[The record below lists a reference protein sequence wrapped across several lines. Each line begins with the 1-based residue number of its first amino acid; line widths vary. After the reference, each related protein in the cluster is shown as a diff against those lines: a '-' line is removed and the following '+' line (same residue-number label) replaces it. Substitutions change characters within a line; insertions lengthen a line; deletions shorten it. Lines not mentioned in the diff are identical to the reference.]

1 MVWRRAYCHAFFVL
15 CRLPL
20 IVSMP
25 QYPLYHFKVLFTASP
40 QPRHTRGLLWARV
53 FHGNA
58 VLPRKT
64 LACQSGRLKNVAQ
77 TRLQESI
84 GYATLHLCLS
94 LQVPLTDT
102 LPDSHPII
110 RTDMPSPPLP
120 YCFIHSQPILYCVRF
135 SIIITELF

>member
-1 MVWRRAYCHAFFVL
+1 MAWRRAYCHAILVFMPLTSYSVHAPVL
-15 CRLPL
+15 F
-20 IVSMP
+20 IS
-25 QYPLYHFKVLFTASP
+25 FKYLFTALP
-40 QPRHTRGLLWARV
+40 RPRHTRGLLWARV

-64 LACQSGRLKNVAQ
+64 LVCQSGRLKNIAH

-84 GYATLHLCLS
+84 GYAPLHLCLS

-110 RTDMPSPPLP
+110 RTDMPSLP
-120 YCFIHSQPILYCVRF
+120 SL
-135 SIIITELF
+135 LFYS